1 MLYIIRHGKTDWN
14 VAKKLQGWTD
24 IPLNEQ
30 GISMAREAAKEN
42 KEIDFDICFC
52 SPLTRARQTA
62 ELFLE
67 GKDTPIII
75 DERIKEMGFGEY
87 EGITNYFEDSSCPVN
102 VFFTDPKN
110 YKGSKN
116 GESTK
121 DLLARTKDFLEDK
134 VYPLLK
140 EGKNVLIVG
149 HGAANSSIICNYLNR
164 DVDDFWKESIANCK
178 LINLDA
184 LKAN

>member
-24 IPLNEQ
+24 IPLNDE
-30 GISMAREAAKEN
+30 GIKMAEDAAKN
-42 KEIDFDICFC
+42 NSEIHFDICFC
-52 SPLTRARQTA
+52 SPLKRARQTA
-62 ELFLE
+62 KIFLE
-67 GKDTPIII
+67 GRNTPIVI

-87 EGITNYFEDSSCPVN
+87 EGITNSFEDSSCPVN

-121 DLLARTKDFLEDK
+121 DLLDRTRDFLEDK
-134 VYPLLK
+134 VYPLLN
-140 EGKNVLIVG
+140 EGKDVLIVG
-149 HGAANSSIICNYLNR
+149 HGAANSSIICQYLNR
-164 DVDDFWKESIANCK
+164 DVDEFWKESIDNCK
-178 LINLDA
+178 LINLDL
-184 LKAN
+184 LK